1 MEEKLKE
8 IDKTADDIIKKAIEV
23 LGEEQTENICD
34 NIGLDTKDILV
45 KTTPE
50 IDDREQ

>member
-8 IDKTADDIIKKAIEV
+8 FDKAADDIIKKAIEK
-23 LGEEQTENICD
+23 LGEEQTENICND
-34 NIGLDTKDILV
+34 IGLDTKDILA
-45 KTTPE
+45 KAIPE